1 MDPDDRRVSTTALR
15 ARCPLCRR
23 SVALMRDHTGRQVYV
38 VHGNDVLNADQCKAS
53 CWIAEDD
60 ELIGVT
66 ERKVRSDAGRASP
79 SRRMTKEHTSP

>member
-1 MDPDDRRVSTTALR
+1 MSTTALR
-15 ARCPLCRR
+15 ATCPLCAR
-23 SVALMRDHTGRQVYV
+23 SIALWRDHTGRQVYV
-38 VHGNDVLNADQCKAS
+38 VHGRDVVNADQCEAS

-79 SRRMTKEHTSP
+79 SRRMTKEHTTP